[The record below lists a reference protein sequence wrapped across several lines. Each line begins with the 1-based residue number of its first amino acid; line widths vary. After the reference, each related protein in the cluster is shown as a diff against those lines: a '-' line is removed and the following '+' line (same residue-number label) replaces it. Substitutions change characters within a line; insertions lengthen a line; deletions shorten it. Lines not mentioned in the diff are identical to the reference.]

1 MYLHTYPY
9 VLNTYIDSVYLSV
22 FSSSNSARDELT
34 FARHE
39 IIVISDD
46 EDSDAV
52 VEITPPPRRV
62 ELPEPVIAVPRPQTP
77 APAVQVPPPVTDV
90 VADIE
95 PPPHVPAPAPVT
107 EPAQPK
113 RVSYRGSLPARY
125 PSPPPPTDPLGPAA
139 QYPYLYVLE
148 KDGVTPYSCR
158 PHGPKVYDLLSTLPL
173 KPFGIMSWEV
183 VDREEELFEL
193 EEVNDEDK
201 SMLAIWNRWIKLNR
215 YATPLLFPIQII
227 IFSSL
232 LFILEWIL

>member
-1 MYLHTYPY
+1 MSVSFTY
-9 VLNTYIDSVYLSV
+9 NTAYNEPTL
-22 FSSSNSARDELT
+22 
-34 FARHE
+34 ARHE

-95 PPPHVPAPAPVT
+95 PPPHVPAPVQAPVT
-107 EPAQPK
+107 EPTQPE

-183 VDREEELFEL
+183 IDREEELFEL

-215 YATPLLFPIQII
+215 YTTPLFPIQIM